1 MLTPN
6 WNSSSKEEGETGV
19 KQVTNNNYN
28 KKKILWSEKNQ
39 TQRLLR
45 QDFHVKEITTYFYK
59 NAKESS
65 KNL

>member
-28 KKKILWSEKNQ
+28 KKKNSVEWKKSDTK
-39 TQRLLR
+39 
-45 QDFHVKEITTYFYK
+45 V
-59 NAKESS
+59 A
-65 KNL
+65 